1 MHLIR
6 SANECCT
13 RVLLRLHF
21 YVVFSFLLVSLF
33 GQLMEVHPGGQTSL
47 NPLCVNNST
56 SCSFQQSNAS
66 NLPDSACMMIYHSF
80 NDSVCYNSN
89 FQGTPD
95 VYEFF
100 GKMTLHAYLSQK
112 WYTSFNVSFTHIKWT
127 NVHMRFIENRVKDA
141 SLCREFQIDPQ
152 ASGNIT
158 NIFFDCLW
166 ETNYETKFYH
176 FDYMAIGP
184 SGESFVYKYI
194 FNVPE
199 ARRIDLT
206 RVNVTEWETFLVVDV
221 SAAPKT
227 LILRL
232 QVAPP
237 SLNITGYKVH
247 IVYLDPPPLE
257 LQSLFGWFDYTW
269 VNLTIVANQKVE
281 ILRTLG
287 LEKPWPV
294 LNRTLPA
301 NENDTELKFEF
312 ATKLKFG
319 KYKFEVIPVHPLC
332 ARMLCQKSSTPEILI
347 VEMTEPKL
355 LTGIVVTCLCIPILL
370 LTYFMWKR
378 KCETEKPCP
387 EPPGPPKFLLM
398 YKPASIQHLRKMM
411 ELHKYFTKVC
421 GIHSMM
427 DQFMIPQTI
436 SRDPISWYTLAFK
449 EADFVGIFA
458 SPETSAAERE
468 AVLSYNAYINTEVI
482 AHNHLKTYLCSPGAR
497 CKFFSIILPGTQWQ
511 TLPPQ
516 AQALKRYTL
525 PRDLDPLLVLIGV
538 TPQCDHGEGFN
549 EALQAAMVPE
559 SPTVLS
565 MPVPPVRPTTVAVCG
580 MEDLDPREGGSR
592 TRDPQEES
600 QSLCCN
606 THSGSDMDLVSTQS
620 RPYVSDMSTASSM
633 DHLSLL
639 GESN

>member
-13 RVLLRLHF
+13 RVLSRLHF
-21 YVVFSFLLVSLF
+21 YVVSSFLLASLF
-33 GQLMEVHPGGQTSL
+33 GQLMEVYPGGHHS
-47 NPLCVNNST
+47 NKLCVNNST
-56 SCSFQQSNAS
+56 SCSFQQSGAS
-66 NLPDSACMMIYHSF
+66 SLQENACMMIYHSH
-80 NDSVCYNSN
+80 NDSVCHNDK
-89 FQGTPD
+89 FEHGTSD

-100 GKMTLHAYLSQK
+100 GRMTLHAFLYEN
-112 WYTSFNVSFTHIKWT
+112 WYTAFNVSFTNIKWT
-127 NVHMRFIENRVKDA
+127 NVHMRFIENRVKEA
-141 SLCREFQIDPQ
+141 SLCREFNIDP
-152 ASGNIT
+152 SVSSNIT

-166 ETNYETKFYH
+166 DKNIETKFFH
-176 FDYMAIGP
+176 FDYLAVGP
-184 SGESFVYKYI
+184 HGESFVYKYI

-199 ARRIDLT
+199 ARRIDLD

-237 SLNITGYKVH
+237 SLNITGYKVD
-247 IVYLDPPPLE
+247 IKYLDTVPGYQPV
-257 LQSLFGWFDYTW
+257 FGWFDYVW
-269 VNLTIVANQKVE
+269 VNLTILASQEVE

-332 ARMLCQKSSTPEILI
+332 TRIQCQKSSTPEILI

-355 LTGIVVTCLCIPILL
+355 LTGIVVTCLCVPILL

-378 KCETEKPCP
+378 NCDTEKPCP
-387 EPPGPPKFLLM
+387 ELPGPPKFLLM
-398 YKPASIQHLRKMM
+398 YKPASIQHLRKIM

-436 SRDPISWYTLAFK
+436 SKDPVSWYTLAFR

-458 SPETSAAERE
+458 SPETTPAERE
-468 AVLSYNAYINTEVI
+468 AVLTYNAYIKTEDI
-482 AHNHLKTYLCSPGAR
+482 ALNHLRTYLCSPGSR
-497 CKFFSIILPGTQWQ
+497 CKFFSIILPGTQGE

-538 TPQCDHGEGFN
+538 TPQCDHGVGFN

-565 MPVPPVRPTTVAVCG
+565 MPVPPMRPTTVDVG
-580 MEDLDPREGGSR
+580 GEDDLDPREGGSR
-592 TRDPQEES
+592 PPQDNS
-600 QSLCCN
+600 QSPCCN
-606 THSGSDMDLVSTQS
+606 THSGSEMDLVSTQS
-620 RPYVSDMSTASSM
+620 RPYLSDMSTASSM

-639 GESN
+639 GHEERP